1 MSSIIALSCSTV
13 LISCAPDWEVTSLER
28 GKVLSDRQL
37 VHALNPDDQDAVKL
51 FQSIK
56 KVDNPEERTEV
67 ITGYFKEKMAS
78 RYYFNWKNFDERF
91 ATFSSELPKE
101 QIYHKKQGEIHLNLY
116 HAKTTWNW
124 PRTDKNGDEVSA
136 YVFRHLARQ
145 HKVESLIFT
154 GFYEDDIGVYKQYF
168 VDQVSSLNHAYQSGN
183 YNDGINGVFL
193 PFISGRRA
201 YIWLFIHNALL
212 SSESYSAEDQMNLIK
227 SFLAHGADLAD
238 RVQTH
243 EPGNH
248 HTRGLVGL
256 YEIAALFSE
265 FAETEKWRKI
275 AVDGLLWHMENEIG
289 EDGFQFERSVFYHMG
304 DIENYYRVARLA
316 RNCGFELPDTYTETL
331 EKMFQS
337 LELLSQDNG
346 KVPPLQDCS
355 GNYNDEVP
363 IANTMIMGYD
373 LFRKESWTGLIG
385 DKLPKKGF
393 WLLTDDL
400 VQDFNAIEVVM
411 PALKASVALEDAGY
425 YIMRDYDQAQMNQIV
440 ISAGLSNVKPDHQQ
454 GDMLGLTLYSQGK
467 SRLPNYEA
475 KYSAPEYKH
484 FKNSLS
490 KNVAIVDGVLQGREW
505 TGKPGGTGFASWAFL
520 PEPEVI
526 NWTSNKQY
534 DYFAGTHNGYD
545 TLDVVYARE
554 LIFLK
559 PSLLVVV
566 DHFRSDST
574 HDYSQVWQ
582 GNFSHTDV
590 SNRFYTKFDDNYQ
603 LDLVYT
609 NPVEVHMEIGTVNTK
624 PYSVFTVE
632 KRDDLDIVSI
642 IDMNSSLQV
651 SDSDEDKVTYSSGE
665 WTIESSSTTNDLKL
679 SHLNADEVLVLEN
692 LNTSNKSS
700 EISRDIST
708 ISQAPDGSH
717 QTSLLS
723 WVID

>member
-1 MSSIIALSCSTV
+1 
-13 LISCAPDWEVTSLER
+13 
-28 GKVLSDRQL
+28 
-37 VHALNPDDQDAVKL
+37 VHALDPDDQDAARL

-56 KVDNPEERTEV
+56 KVDTLDKRYE
-67 ITGYFKEKMAS
+67 IIAGYFREKMAS
-78 RYYFNWKNFDERF
+78 RYYFNWKNFEERF
-91 ATFSSELPKE
+91 DTFSNELPE
-101 QIYHKKQGEIHLNLY
+101 DRIYHKKQGEIHLNLY
-116 HAKTTWNW
+116 NAKTTWNW
-124 PRTDKNGDEVSA
+124 PRKDKNGNEVSA

-154 GFYEDDIGVYKQYF
+154 GFYEDDIEVNKQYF
-168 VDQVSSLNHAYQSGN
+168 VDQVHSLNHSYQSGK
-183 YNDGINGVFL
+183 YDDGINGVFL

-212 SSESYSAEDQMNLIK
+212 SSEAYSSEDQITLIK

-238 RVQTH
+238 RVQVY

-275 AVDGLLWHMENEIG
+275 AVDGLIWHMENEIG
-289 EDGFQFERSVFYHMG
+289 EGGFQFERSVFYHMG
-304 DIENYYRVARLA
+304 DIENYFRVARLA
-316 RNCGFELPDTYTETL
+316 RNCGFKLPDTYLKSL

-337 LELLSQDNG
+337 LDLLSQDNG
-346 KVPPLQDCS
+346 RVPPLQDCS
-355 GNYNDEVP
+355 GNYKDEVA
-363 IANTMIMGYD
+363 ITHAMIMGYD

-385 DKLPKKGF
+385 DRLPKKGF

-400 VQDFNAIEVVM
+400 VQEFYNIEVNQ
-411 PALKASVALEDAGY
+411 PAQKKSDVLRDAGY

-475 KYSAPEYKH
+475 KYAAPEYQH

-520 PEPEVI
+520 PEPEVL
-526 NWTSNKQY
+526 NWVSNHQY

-545 TLDVVYARE
+545 TLNVEYVRE

-566 DHFRSDST
+566 DHFRSDSP

-582 GNFSHTDV
+582 GNFTDTDV
-590 SNRFYTKFDDNYQ
+590 SNGFSTKFDDSYQ

-609 NPVEVHMEIGTVNTK
+609 NPVEVRMETATVSTK
-624 PYSVFTVE
+624 SYGVFTVE
-632 KRDDLDIVSI
+632 QREDLDIVTI
-642 IDMNSSLQV
+642 IDMNSSMQI
-651 SDSDEDKVTYSSGE
+651 SKSDEDEVTYSSGE

-679 SHLNADEVLVLEN
+679 SHLNADEVLVLDN
-692 LNTSNKSS
+692 LNTGNKSG
-700 EISRDIST
+700 EIRRDIST
-708 ISQAPDGSH
+708 ISQAPDVSQ

-723 WVID
+723 WVIDKN